1 MHSHRP
7 LTLKSP
13 QRESSKKVTVS
24 AEWTGLL
31 RVTRWG
37 SGLTSPVTP
46 TLVSVSRLSFFIVIV
61 HFNVEL
67 CKESK
72 DENGN
77 VQNILLTK

>member
-13 QRESSKKVTVS
+13 QRESSKKVTLS
-24 AEWTGLL
+24 AEWTGLW

-61 HFNVEL
+61 EL

-72 DENGN
+72 DENGDI
-77 VQNILLTK
+77 QNILLTK